1 MARNIF
7 QAVTGWP
14 SGDFA
19 FWFQSA
25 SDMRRKMSIDSAC
38 RRSMKAMTLS
48 KPFGEIA
55 AAALVAAGASEDAF
69 GEDITFGGGDVA
81 GEIAKGEFA
90 LAAGPFDFVRGNA
103 ADGAH
108 GALADL
114 VEIVQEV
121 VVFHRVSPVRLFCG
135 KAEVEVMIH
144 GRGVVVHRKRRR

>member
-1 MARNIF
+1 
-7 QAVTGWP
+7 
-14 SGDFA
+14 
-19 FWFQSA
+19 
-25 SDMRRKMSIDSAC
+25 MSIDSAC

-135 KAEVEVMIH
+135 NAEVEVMIH
-144 GRGVVVHRKRRR
+144 GRGVVVHRKRRRERSFVAALLWMTAKK